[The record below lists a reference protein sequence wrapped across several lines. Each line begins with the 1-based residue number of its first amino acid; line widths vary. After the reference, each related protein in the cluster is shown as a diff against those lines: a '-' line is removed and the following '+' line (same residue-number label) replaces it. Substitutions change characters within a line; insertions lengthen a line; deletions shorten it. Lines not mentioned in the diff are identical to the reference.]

1 MTEEDTRLV
10 KRLRNAWP
18 YARRRMDELLPLAA
32 ARIEALSAELA
43 VLRAVLRASQ
53 PDIAE
58 AGK

>member
-1 MTEEDTRLV
+1 
-10 KRLRNAWP
+10 
-18 YARRRMDELLPLAA
+18 MDELLPLAA